1 VINLKSNPY
10 FLSATNPI
18 ATVDQR
24 DIEDTAMRV
33 FLRPEVQQ
41 ARTQAAFMWA
51 TAMGAVS
58 DEAQALFEAAMDEY
72 TFNYVIKAVNSD
84 ANHPRV
90 VQNFMPRRT
99 WFGREI
105 RGARLGGD
113 NPDNGYRL
121 IPVEHGAAY
130 EVRGRIVGHP
140 PADVTYTI
148 VANNS
153 TSKTLSSLDGRDV
166 QVDAEG
172 NFVITIDD
180 EPAGARQN
188 HIQNKRG
195 AKWLY
200 VRDSLGDWVQE
211 KPNALTVRRLTP
223 PTADPISEAEM
234 GWRAANIIV
243 EDVPITYWFTR
254 IDVGAPPNRMTQPRS
269 TGNVGGLV
277 SQVNSVS
284 LLRLADDEAFVITL
298 NDGGASYRNLVVH
311 DWWYRSIEYWRITSS
326 LNSAQML
333 PNDDG
338 TFTCVVSVKDPG
350 VHNWID
356 TGGLHEV
363 HTLQRWQGVAR
374 EMAPG
379 QAATIEG
386 KLSTL
391 KDVPRLL
398 PKGAPT
404 VTAAERRKQ
413 LEERQAA
420 FMNRLLDR

>member
-99 WFGREI
+99 W
-105 RGARLGGD
+105 
-113 NPDNGYRL
+113 
-121 IPVEHGAAY
+121 
-130 EVRGRIVGHP
+130 RGRIVGHP